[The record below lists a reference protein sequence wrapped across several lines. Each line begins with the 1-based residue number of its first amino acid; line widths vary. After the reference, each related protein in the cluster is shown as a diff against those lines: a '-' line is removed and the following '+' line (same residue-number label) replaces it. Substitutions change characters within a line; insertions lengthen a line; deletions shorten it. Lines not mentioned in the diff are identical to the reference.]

1 MASGFPRTFSRFQ
14 ELRQPSVGG
23 SKRWQPRV
31 VIKLVGV
38 RTLRWHRVNPSR
50 ERGVLGRS
58 LPIGGEQKREVGALP
73 KTFAFPAINEM
84 AGATHPGELSRYE
97 IFQTLVPQEQHL
109 TTADSAFSFLALAC
123 LKPGVSA
130 HNGRYSARRNA
141 AGLFLKTSIF
151 AVLGSLVP
159 HTFSSGFTAPTQRL
173 VEMPSN
179 ECLF

>member
-84 AGATHPGELSRYE
+84 AGATHPGELSRLRNLSD
-97 IFQTLVPQEQHL
+97 TCATGAAP
-109 TTADSAFSFLALAC
+109 
-123 LKPGVSA
+123 
-130 HNGRYSARRNA
+130 HNGRLRVQLPGSRMLEAR
-141 AGLFLKTSIF
+141 SIR
-151 AVLGSLVP
+151 AQRQVLGS
-159 HTFSSGFTAPTQRL
+159 TKCSSASSFNKHLHCIGFARPAY
-173 VEMPSN
+173 
-179 ECLF
+179 LFHRFYCTHPKVG